1 MINVDYL
8 TLVKK
13 IFMKITFRICTV
25 IAVIMVSACQA
36 PQKPN
41 TTQEQVLTYKATGDT
56 AAITLAK
63 EVMSASGGLKA
74 WQQIPVIT
82 WNFFGRRKLLW
93 DKHNNLV
100 RIDFVGRPLKM
111 WVDLKDDT
119 NGQVWMDDHFL
130 TGDSLQDFLKK
141 ATSIW
146 INDSYWLNFQFK
158 LLDEGVVLKMGEPD
172 TNMLGESSQT
182 FWMSFEN
189 VGDTPNN
196 RYKVY
201 VSDSTQLINQWDFYR
216 DSLSTTPDL
225 ATTFENY
232 NEFAGVLLSQKRSG
246 FTLSDIQVFDAFN
259 SVTLKDLSVEAY
271 W

>member
-1 MINVDYL
+1 
-8 TLVKK
+8 
-13 IFMKITFRICTV
+13 MKITTQFCIAFSTV
-25 IAVIMVSACQA
+25 LLLACQTHQ
-36 PQKPN
+36 PKEQIQEK
-41 TTQEQVLTYKATGDT
+41 TQQTLATGDV
-56 AAITLAK
+56 AAIELT
-63 EVMSASGGLKA
+63 EQVIEASGGLQA
-74 WQQIPVIT
+74 WNNIPAIT

-93 DKHNNLV
+93 NKHNQLV

-111 WVDLKDDT
+111 WVDLKHDT
-119 NGQVWMDDHFL
+119 IGQVWLDDHYL
-130 TGDSLQDFLKK
+130 SGDSLQDFLKRTK
-141 ATSIW
+141 SIW

-172 TNMLGESSQT
+172 TNMLGDASQT
-182 FWMSFEN
+182 FWMSFGN

-201 VSDSTQLINQWDFYR
+201 VSDSTQLVNQWDYYK
-216 DSLSTTPDL
+216 DSLSTEPDL

-232 NEFAGVLLSQKRSG
+232 TAFDGVLLSQKRSG

-259 SVTLKDLSVEAY
+259 TDTLKDLSVEVY

>member
-1 MINVDYL
+1 
-8 TLVKK
+8 
-13 IFMKITFRICTV
+13 MKNFSHYCFVLLFV
-25 IAVIMVSACQA
+25 IASACQTTE
-36 PQKPN
+36 PPHKKVLNQPN
-41 TTQEQVLTYKATGDT
+41 VVYATGDS
-56 AAITLAK
+56 AAIVLAK
-63 EVMSASGGLKA
+63 QVIDASGGFNS
-74 WQQIPVIT
+74 WQKIPVIT

-111 WVDLKDDT
+111 WVDLNQDSV
-119 NGQVWMDDHFL
+119 GQVWMKDHYL
-130 TGDSLQDFLKK
+130 QGDSLQDFLSKTK
-141 ATSIW
+141 SIW

-158 LLDEGVVLKMGEPD
+158 LLDEGVKLTMGEPD
-172 TNMLGESSQT
+172 TNMLGEASHT

-201 VSDSTQLINQWDFYR
+201 VSDSTLLVNQWDFYK
-216 DSLSTTPDL
+216 DSLSTEPDL

-232 NEFAGVLLSQKRSG
+232 TAFNGVLLSQKRSG
-246 FTLSDIQVFDAFN
+246 FTLSDIQTFQSFN
-259 SVTLKDLSVEAY
+259 SDTLKDLSVEVY